1 MTVDGRRPAIQ
12 GKKDLEAS
20 RLSYAL
26 EHMTHKKAYRYAVE
40 AAGGDADGALLRM
53 FHDRFIEYRRG
64 WRGNA
69 RFAVENRLHDEY
81 YARTG
86 WGPLS
91 LDIEVAAVCDLACPF
106 CYRQAIATPDRIM
119 SAELFRRVMDQ
130 GAELGVSSVK
140 FNWRGEPLLHP
151 QLPTLIDDAKRRAV
165 LETII
170 NTDAVTLTAG
180 KSEALIDAGLD
191 LMIYSFDGGTKET
204 YERMRPGRFK
214 TNHFENVYANIRRF
228 AEIRACTGARLP
240 RTKVQMVLTADT
252 FGEQEQFFD
261 LFTDCVDDVSVKAYT
276 ERGGELPELDVTT
289 LARVHAFLRAHDLP
303 PTTAYWRDMR
313 GAVYVG
319 TGRLPCEQLYQRLT
333 VTYDGRVSMCCYDWG
348 VEYPIGYVD
357 EAAFR
362 EGDADYEEALTKSRT
377 GARGFER
384 LTLIR
389 MPARYVEPPR
399 RVQTLREI
407 WDGTILNEAR
417 RVHLDRN
424 LDAVPI
430 CRKCMFKETYE
441 WMRIPDAEMQPTA

>member
-1 MTVDGRRPAIQ
+1 MSADARRRAIE
-12 GKKDLEAS
+12 GKTDLEGN
-20 RLSYAL
+20 RLAHAIECMPSN
-26 EHMTHKKAYRYAVE
+26 KAYRCAVTS
-40 AAGGDADGALLRM
+40 AGGDADGRILAAFR
-53 FHDRFIEYRRG
+53 DRFAEYRRA

-91 LDIEVAAVCDLACPF
+91 LDVEVAAVCDLACPF
-106 CYRQAIATPDRIM
+106 CYRQSIATPDRIM
-119 SAELFRRVMDQ
+119 SEELFYRVMDQ
-130 GAELGVSSVK
+130 GAELGVPSVK

-151 QLPTLIDDAKRRAV
+151 RLPAFIDYAKRKGV

-170 NTDAVTLTAG
+170 NTDAVTLTAD

-191 LMIYSFDGGTKET
+191 LLIYSFDGGTAET

-214 TNHFENVYANIRRF
+214 TNRFEDVYANIRRF
-228 AEIRACTGARLP
+228 AEIKARKGARLP

-252 FGEQEQFFD
+252 FAEQEKFFD
-261 LFTDCVDDVSVKAYT
+261 LFTGCVDDVSVKAYT
-276 ERGGELPELDVTT
+276 ERGGELPELDAGT
-289 LARVHAFLRAHDLP
+289 LARVHAFLQAHDLP
-303 PTTAYWRDMR
+303 PTTAYWRDMS

-319 TGRLPCEQLYQRLT
+319 TGRLPCEQLYQRLM

-357 EAAFR
+357 EAAYR
-362 EGDADYEEALTKSRT
+362 NGDADYDEVLTKARAGT
-377 GARGFER
+377 RGFER
-384 LTLIR
+384 LTLIS
-389 MPARYVEPPR
+389 MPARYVEPSR

-407 WDGTILNEAR
+407 WDGQVLNQVR
-417 RVHLDRN
+417 RWHLDRN

-430 CRKCMFKETYE
+430 CRKCMFRETYE
-441 WMRIPDAEMQPTA
+441 WMRIPDSEMQPTA